1 MIYIVD
7 IKNNPDRVAFIF
19 QQKELPESISI
30 NSRTKLNTVEY
41 NGGII
46 TNQIIGIYEQPIE
59 WDGCFYGTYPNGQY
73 AKQRADQLKLLLG
86 RPVKIV
92 FAVPTANSNPI
103 PENSLPKTAGHVGV
117 YIIEEY
123 DVKINNYAD
132 VDYRIKVVPHVSQS
146 QAKPKAI
153 EIEVI
158 KVSEENISTSAN
170 NIATAKPKNP
180 QAKDAQGAARDSQ
193 KPGDKAQRG
202 ARFNYELRQPPRR

>member
-7 IKNNPDRVAFIF
+7 IKNNPNRVAFIF

-30 NSRTKLNTVEY
+30 NSRTKLNTIEY

-59 WDGCFYGTYPNGQY
+59 WEGCFFGTYPNNQY
-73 AKQRADQLKLLLG
+73 AKQRADEIKTFLG
-86 RPVKIV
+86 RPLKFV
-92 FAVPTANSNPI
+92 FAVPTSNSNPI
-103 PENSLPKTAGHVGV
+103 PENSLPKTAGHEGV

-153 EIEVI
+153 EIEAI
-158 KVSEENISTSAN
+158 KVSEETISASAN
-170 NIATAKPKNP
+170 NITKSDAKNP
-180 QAKDAQGAARDSQ
+180 QAKDAKTAAANSKNPPGTRGVEANMKLNQQ
-193 KPGDKAQRG
+193 KLNQ
-202 ARFNYELRQPPRR
+202 